1 MLKYNIRNAKD
12 NDLVGLVQLCG
23 EHAAFE
29 ENDYVSSNSK
39 QENLKQLLFSSPP
52 RIQCLV
58 VEDNH
63 GLVGFATYML
73 QLSTWDAANYMY
85 LDCLFLRPEARGQGI
100 GKKLMQRIAVRAK
113 EENCINV
120 QWQTPVFN
128 TNAINFYNHLGAESK
143 DKLRFFLNRSA
154 MLSLI

>member
-1 MLKYNIRNAKD
+1 MLATHVHHRSHLTQYCINAGL
-12 NDLVGLVQLCG
+12 DLLVVMFRQCNLIHQRGADHHTISDPGDRLCG
-23 EHAAFE
+23 RTIFYTKS
-29 ENDYVSSNSK
+29 D
-39 QENLKQLLFSSPP
+39 
-52 RIQCLV
+52 
-58 VEDNH
+58 
-63 GLVGFATYML
+63 T
-73 QLSTWDAANYMY
+73 
-85 LDCLFLRPEARGQGI
+85 GQGI